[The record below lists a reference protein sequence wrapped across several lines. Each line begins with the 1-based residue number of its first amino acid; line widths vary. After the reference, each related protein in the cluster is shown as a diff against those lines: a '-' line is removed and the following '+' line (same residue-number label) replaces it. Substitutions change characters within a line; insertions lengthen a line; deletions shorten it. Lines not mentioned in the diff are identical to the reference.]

1 MYFVYK
7 FIFYTSSS
15 TVFVC
20 VFSGCH
26 WKQLHCSRLLP
37 DAACSIVCCLLPSSC
52 WHTRNARATYIRSWS
67 RSRLPDDHGVSQS
80 HCVCVCVWA
89 VIAASSYCSYATA
102 CTADGDRSELPLSK
116 QPLKHLICAKAAEP
130 IRCGFVMI
138 VDEAHEWTV
147 PAAANTHARDS
158 DVLACNFAK
167 YSPIFTFFSLTE
179 LAINLF

>member
-37 DAACSIVCCLLPSSC
+37 DAACSSVCCLLPSSC
-52 WHTRNARATYIRSWS
+52 WLHALRERRRIYAVEVGADCQTITASVSHT
-67 RSRLPDDHGVSQS
+67 
-80 HCVCVCVWA
+80 VCVSV
-89 VIAASSYCSYATA
+89 VAASSYCSYATA

-116 QPLKHLICAKAAEP
+116 QPLKHLICVKAAEP

-138 VDEAHEWTV
+138 VDGAHEWTL

-167 YSPIFTFFSLTE
+167 YSPIFTFFHWQS
-179 LAINLF
+179 